1 MCDVC
6 VRGLKSYWGICA
18 QVFSDFENMELII
31 IIGIQI
37 VFYILTAFVK
47 AKKRLKGN
55 IRNVLL
61 GVLQALV
68 LYVSILV
75 IVKIID
81 IRLEQ
86 RLNSFDLDGDGFFG
100 CAEITPEQQKAMSD
114 WINDTGRNFAPFTGG
129 FLALIYIPFA
139 IGTEYIIDLIIN
151 KMGGLKKLREKE

>member
-47 AKKRLKGN
+47 AKKRSKGN

-129 FLALIYIPFA
+129 FLALVYIPFA
-139 IGTEYIIDLIIN
+139 IGTEYIIDSIIN

>member
-1 MCDVC
+1 
-6 VRGLKSYWGICA
+6 
-18 QVFSDFENMELII
+18 VFSDFENMELII

-47 AKKRLKGN
+47 AKKRSKGN

-68 LYVSILV
+68 LYISILV

-100 CAEITPEQQKAMSD
+100 GAEITPEQQKAMSD
-114 WINDTGRNFAPFTGG
+114 CINDTGRNFAPFTGG
-129 FLALIYIPFA
+129 FLALVYIPFA
-139 IGTEYIIDLIIN
+139 IGTEYIIDSIIN

>member
-1 MCDVC
+1 M
-6 VRGLKSYWGICA
+6 
-18 QVFSDFENMELII
+18 FSAFENMELII
-31 IIGIQI
+31 IIVIQI
-37 VFYILTAFVK
+37 VFYVLTAFIK
-47 AKKRLKGN
+47 AKKTIKKN
-55 IRNVLL
+55 ICNVLL
-61 GVLQALV
+61 RVLQALV
-68 LYVSILV
+68 LYISILV

-114 WINDTGRNFAPFTGG
+114 WINDMGRNFAPFTGG

>member
-1 MCDVC
+1 M
-6 VRGLKSYWGICA
+6 RGLKSYWGICA

-47 AKKRLKGN
+47 AKKRSKGN

-100 CAEITPEQQKAMSD
+100 GAEITPEQQKAMSD

-129 FLALIYIPFA
+129 FLALIYIPVA

>member
-1 MCDVC
+1 M
-6 VRGLKSYWGICA
+6 
-18 QVFSDFENMELII
+18 FSDFENMELII

-47 AKKRLKGN
+47 VKKRLKGN

-68 LYVSILV
+68 LYISILV

-86 RLNSFDLDGDGFFG
+86 RLNSFDLDGDNSGTAKSDVRLDKRYGEKF
-100 CAEITPEQQKAMSD
+100 CAVH
-114 WINDTGRNFAPFTGG
+114 GRLFSSYIHTRCDRNG
-129 FLALIYIPFA
+129 IYHRF
-139 IGTEYIIDLIIN
+139 N
-151 KMGGLKKLREKE
+151 N

>member
-1 MCDVC
+1 M
-6 VRGLKSYWGICA
+6 RGLKSYWGICA

-47 AKKRLKGN
+47 AKKRSKGN

-68 LYVSILV
+68 LYISILV

-81 IRLEQ
+81 IRLE
-86 RLNSFDLDGDGFFG
+86 
-100 CAEITPEQQKAMSD
+100 
-114 WINDTGRNFAPFTGG
+114 
-129 FLALIYIPFA
+129 
-139 IGTEYIIDLIIN
+139 
-151 KMGGLKKLREKE
+151 

>member
-1 MCDVC
+1 M
-6 VRGLKSYWGICA
+6 
-18 QVFSDFENMELII
+18 
-31 IIGIQI
+31 
-37 VFYILTAFVK
+37 
-47 AKKRLKGN
+47 
-55 IRNVLL
+55 LL

-68 LYVSILV
+68 LYISILV

-114 WINDTGRNFAPFTGG
+114 WINDTGRSFAPFTGG
-129 FLALIYIPFA
+129 FLALIYIPVA

-151 KMGGLKKLREKE
+151 KMGGLKKLREKK

>member
-47 AKKRLKGN
+47 VKKRLKGN

-68 LYVSILV
+68 LYISILV

-114 WINDTGRNFAPFTGG
+114 WINDTGRSFAPFTGG
-129 FLALIYIPFA
+129 FLALIYIPVA

-151 KMGGLKKLREKE
+151 KMGGLKKLREKK